1 MASTLPA
8 PLLKVLQRG
17 GGGVGHGIV
26 GLLLCILSSAPLAN
40 LSKKAASLIAV
51 LITALFALVQR
62 LLRDRRG
69 ALAATSDHKQL
80 VLEDANGLRH
90 EVIFLGDRG
99 VGKSS
104 LLSALRSHVPASLK
118 EVGDGG
124 LLSGLG
130 SSLAKGESPSLCHA
144 RASSTG
150 ATGVRRHVVVVWTSQ
165 LADTMKAYAMR
176 WRGTAVS
183 VGGPNVPILIV
194 CNMTDIAPCPLP
206 EMNAMRGTKIP
217 ALAVSAARGTNVGAL
232 WLLLERS
239 VAATVATPPES
250 PMPARRTA
258 PTRAALAK
266 PLGNVTAS
274 ASVASLAS
282 AASTAPSLAPSRAPN
297 SPPPPTRP
305 LAADAI
311 AADAGL
317 GGWSSGRPRSKSDGA
332 PPPHP
337 LEAVLKPFALNEDI
351 GASSPSPASIISLP
365 GVSSV
370 EQDCDGLQ
378 PGLAPPAHPLK
389 GVPMRKAT
397 SFELDGPTSCR
408 RRGVAAAEL

>member
-1 MASTLPA
+1 MIDLVEGGSRLTIDERKAMAPPSSSSAGRVQTLMASTLPA

-150 ATGVRRHVVVVWTSQ
+150 ASPR
-165 LADTMKAYAMR
+165 A
-176 WRGTAVS
+176 
-183 VGGPNVPILIV
+183 
-194 CNMTDIAPCPLP
+194 
-206 EMNAMRGTKIP
+206 P
-217 ALAVSAARGTNVGAL
+217 AL
-232 WLLLERS
+232 
-239 VAATVATPPES
+239 
-250 PMPARRTA
+250 
-258 PTRAALAK
+258 
-266 PLGNVTAS
+266 
-274 ASVASLAS
+274 
-282 AASTAPSLAPSRAPN
+282 
-297 SPPPPTRP
+297 
-305 LAADAI
+305 
-311 AADAGL
+311 
-317 GGWSSGRPRSKSDGA
+317 
-332 PPPHP
+332 
-337 LEAVLKPFALNEDI
+337 F
-351 GASSPSPASIISLP
+351 
-365 GVSSV
+365 
-370 EQDCDGLQ
+370 
-378 PGLAPPAHPLK
+378 
-389 GVPMRKAT
+389 
-397 SFELDGPTSCR
+397 
-408 RRGVAAAEL
+408 